1 MSGGG
6 RIGLL
11 GPAARVRARPWIPR
25 GGGGTL
31 QVELVAGE
39 RKIWSGEATLVI
51 ARTTEG
57 ELGVLPGHAPLLG
70 ELAEGGVVTIR
81 TDSGDDV
88 VVAAHGG
95 FLSVTERGVSILAET
110 AEISTEID
118 VERARE
124 ALRRAEDSG
133 DDPEALDAARRA
145 QSRLRAA
152 GESA

>member
-1 MSGGG
+1 V
-6 RIGLL
+6 
-11 GPAARVRARPWIPR
+11 A
-25 GGGGTL
+25 TL
-31 QVELVAGE
+31 QVELVAVE
-39 RKIWSGEATLVI
+39 RKIWSGEASMVI

-70 ELAEGGVVTIR
+70 QLAEGGVVTIR
-81 TDSGDDV
+81 SDSGADV
-88 VVAAHGG
+88 IVAAHGG

-124 ALRRAEDSG
+124 ALRRAEGAG
-133 DDPEALDAARRA
+133 DEPGALDAARRA

-152 GESA
+152 GETV

>member
-1 MSGGG
+1 V
-6 RIGLL
+6 
-11 GPAARVRARPWIPR
+11 A
-25 GGGGTL
+25 TL
-31 QVELVAGE
+31 QVELVAVE
-39 RKIWSGEATLVI
+39 RKIWSGEATMVI

-70 ELAEGGVVTIR
+70 ELAPGGVVTIR
-81 TDSGDDV
+81 SESGDDLT
-88 VVAAHGG
+88 VAAHGG
-95 FLSVTERGVSILAET
+95 FLSVTEKGVSILAET

-124 ALRRAEDSG
+124 ALRRAEAQG
-133 DDPEALDAARRA
+133 DDPEALAAARRA

>member
-1 MSGGG
+1 M
-6 RIGLL
+6 
-11 GPAARVRARPWIPR
+11 A
-25 GGGGTL
+25 TL
-31 QVELVAGE
+31 QVELVAVE
-39 RKIWSGEATLVI
+39 RLIWSGEASMVI

-70 ELAEGGVVTIR
+70 ELAPGGVVTIR
-81 TDSGDDV
+81 TTEGEDL

-95 FLSVTERGVSILAET
+95 FLSVTQRGVSILAET
-110 AEISTEID
+110 AEISSEID

-133 DDPEALDAARRA
+133 DDPEALAAARRA

-152 GESA
+152 GQDA